1 MKIEDVDGVGTQL
14 LERCFE
20 VFPQLIGLVD
30 SCLIWVHLCCES
42 ESSVSPLGITGP
54 GFLLAAHIHARRID
68 LVVALGLEVV
78 KVLYELIVLGYTSSR
93 RLVRT
98 CGV

>member
-1 MKIEDVDGVGTQL
+1 MEIEDIDGVGTQL
-14 LERCFE
+14 LERCFK

-30 SCLIWVHLCCES
+30 SCLIWVHLCCDS
-42 ESSVSPLGITGP
+42 KATLPPLGITGP

-68 LVVALGLEVV
+68 FIVALGLEVV
-78 KVLYELIVLGYTSSR
+78 KVLYEFIVLGDTSSR